1 MGHISI
7 VVHGPQGS
15 HCSSAPVYG
24 QRPYYKE
31 NGNVLGRLAQKS
43 VDYDGGADA
52 PERGGGLM
60 E

>member
-1 MGHISI
+1 M
-7 VVHGPQGS
+7 VHGPQGS